1 MQLVKQ
7 YLSKEDEKRIIN
19 SLMSYC
25 PREAIGKAKRR
36 LLRDDR
42 SFEIFPGIHR
52 DSIEYKSFLRA
63 LYERASGHFTGSI
76 DYDGLFK
83 GYPALPHE
91 ASHLRYMPGVGR
103 PHLNFGR
110 ERNSI
115 GISADLNDHVKLVV
129 NVLLGQHT
137 GKIGRITR
145 HSMSGFPFFS
155 NDHKFKLRHLDLLSQ
170 NLSLFTELY
179 KKRDMENLLNK
190 LGVSFV
196 SNTQIRLQTDRFIDE
211 MPKDRPV
218 TTFRSAYFGEEE
230 FVKDERMFDN
240 FFGRC
245 RTRVV
250 CAMPGLINNMMSCV
264 FEGFK
269 DYMFST
275 YEKTF
280 RHKGITDVQEKI
292 DRYKHVIGS
301 DIVSFDNKA
310 PEDLINLIIDY
321 MPLSDLGRQIVKD
334 LLYGPYF
341 CGDGSGVQDAHISE
355 DWRNKEYS
363 TWKGMPSGIFF
374 TTVINCIQVVVIKT
388 WEFSRFYPELKTEN
402 GLHRWLKHE
411 LNIASLIM
419 SDDNQDLF
427 NDDAIYDYY
436 LNQEGY
442 QNMLIPVEVEKGVS
456 FLGIRSYRDE
466 DNVIRYCQ
474 SPVTYLVNQYIPEKK
489 ARSFYRPYPVLGLQL
504 REAIFQ
510 TIPGFNNLKEI
521 ENQLWHDI
529 LGISREQYIAIH
541 AKEELSILE
550 RESAELHDKMLN
562 LTDVEREVLVDPTK
576 LHYKF
581 SEEDVSPIVIGM
593 IAERIPQDIFDRF
606 SSVLLK

>member
-1 MQLVKQ
+1 MKLVTQ
-7 YLSKEDEKRIIN
+7 YLSKEEEKNIIA

-42 SFEIFPGIHR
+42 SFEVFPGIYR
-52 DSIEYKSFLRA
+52 DSIQFKSFLRA
-63 LYERASGHFTGSI
+63 LYEKMSNYFSGSI
-76 DYDGLFK
+76 DHDGLFK
-83 GYPALPHE
+83 SYPALSHE
-91 ASHLRYMPGVGR
+91 ASHLRYMPGIGR

-115 GISADLNDHVKLVV
+115 GITQELQTHVKLVV
-129 NVLLGQHT
+129 SVLLGSHT

-155 NDHKFKLRHLDLLSQ
+155 NDHSFKLKHLDLLSQ
-170 NLSLFTELY
+170 NLDLFSELY
-179 KKRDMENLLNK
+179 KKRDMEALLNK

-196 SNTQIRLQTDRFIDE
+196 SNTQVRLQTDKFIDGY
-211 MPKDRPV
+211 PKERPIQ
-218 TTFRSAYFGEEE
+218 TFRNAYFEDDE
-230 FVKDERMFDN
+230 FVKDERMFDS

-280 RHKGITDVQEKI
+280 RHKGVSDVQSKI

-310 PEDLINLIIDY
+310 PEDLINLIIDCL
-321 MPLSDLGRQIVKD
+321 PLSDLGKQIVKD

-341 CGDGSGVQDAHISE
+341 CGDGSGLQDMHISE

-411 LNIASLIM
+411 LDIASLIM

-427 NDDAIYDYY
+427 NDDVVYDYY

-442 QNMLIPVEVEKGVS
+442 QNMLIPVEVEQGVS
-456 FLGIRSYRDE
+456 FLGIRSYRDS
-466 DNVIRYCQ
+466 DNIVKYCQ
-474 SPVTYLVNQYIPEKK
+474 SPVTYLANQYIPEKQ

-504 REAIFQ
+504 REEIFQ
-510 TIPGFNNLKEI
+510 SIPRFSDLKEI

-529 LGISREQYIAIH
+529 LGINREQYIAIH

-550 RESAELHDKMLN
+550 RENVELHNKMLN
-562 LTDVEREVLVDPTK
+562 LTNIEREVLVDPTK

-581 SEEDVSPIVIGM
+581 SEEEISPIVISM
-593 IAERIPQDIFDRF
+593 IAERIPKDIFDRF
-606 SSVLLK
+606 CDLLIK